1 MSTLSNSRSE
11 FWTSYFG
18 ELAEAEGTSTKQL
31 DFSNHSLVVQNYAYV
46 LEAAGSL
53 ADKRVL
59 DAGFGTGELSRI
71 LDLLG
76 AKVSAID
83 VVATRIPSLR
93 QSAPSIAWW
102 QGDLGEWTLPRN
114 ADPFDIVVAA
124 ESLQYVEFNS
134 AVNRLLSAVAK
145 GGRLIVLI
153 PNADCPIIE
162 RTSERFD
169 QQFTGISFRHLP
181 ERITD
186 ILAARSEIDMRSWRV
201 DYRGIYFQS
210 DQTVVPYRSGPWQ
223 SNTQNAASER
233 PAGPHFNM
241 GTPPA
246 NRVQI
251 VFSDTA
257 TAATN

>member
-1 MSTLSNSRSE
+1 MSTVSNTRSE

-18 ELAEAEGTSTKQL
+18 ELAEAENTKTKQL
-31 DFSNHSLVVQNYAYV
+31 DFSNHALVVQNYAYV
-46 LEAAGSL
+46 LESTGRL

-93 QSAPSIAWW
+93 ENAPSIAWW

-114 ADPFDIVVAA
+114 AEPFDIVVAA
-124 ESLQYVEFNS
+124 ESLQYVEFND
-134 AVNRLLSAVAK
+134 AVNRLLSAVAD

-153 PNADCPIIE
+153 PNADCPIIQ

-169 QQFTGISFRHLP
+169 QQFTGVSLKQLP
-181 ERITD
+181 DRLIE
-186 ILAARSEIDMRSWRV
+186 ILEARSEYDRRTWRV
-201 DYRGIYFQS
+201 DHRGIYFQA

-223 SNTQNAASER
+223 SNAPNEVSER
-233 PAGPHFNM
+233 NPGPHFSM
-241 GTPPA
+241 ATPPA

-251 VFSDTA
+251 VFTDTA
-257 TAATN
+257 TPATN

>member
-1 MSTLSNSRSE
+1 MSTVSNSRSE

-18 ELAEAEGTSTKQL
+18 NLAEAEQTNTKQL
-31 DFSNHSLVVQNYAYV
+31 DFSNHALVVQNYAYV
-46 LEAAGSL
+46 LEAIGSL

-76 AKVSAID
+76 AKVSAVD
-83 VVATRIPSLR
+83 VVPTRIPSLR
-93 QSAPSIAWW
+93 EQAPSIAWW
-102 QGDLGEWTLPRN
+102 QGDLGDWTLPRN
-114 ADPFDIVVAA
+114 ADPFDVVVAA
-124 ESLQYVEFNS
+124 ESLQYVDFND
-134 AVNRLLSAVAK
+134 AVNRLLSAVAT

-169 QQFTGISFRHLP
+169 QQFTGVSLEQLP
-181 ERITD
+181 DRLIK
-186 ILAARSEIDMRSWRV
+186 ILEGRSENDTRTWRV
-201 DYRGIYFQS
+201 DFRGIYFQA
-210 DQTVVPYRSGPWQ
+210 DQTVVPYRSGAWQ
-223 SNTQNAASER
+223 SYTPAKPAER
-233 PAGPHFNM
+233 TPGPHFTM
-241 GTPPA
+241 QQPPA

-257 TAATN
+257 KIVD

>member
-1 MSTLSNSRSE
+1 MSTVSNNRSE

-18 ELAEAEGTSTKQL
+18 QLAEAEDTNTKQL
-31 DFSNHSLVVQNYAYV
+31 DFSNHALVVQNYAYV
-46 LEAAGSL
+46 LESIGSL
-53 ADKRVL
+53 ASKRVL

-93 QSAPSIAWW
+93 ETAPSIAWW

-114 ADPFDIVVAA
+114 AEPFDIVVAA
-124 ESLQYVEFNS
+124 ESLQYVEFND
-134 AVNRLLSAVAK
+134 AVNRLLSAVAP

-162 RTSERFD
+162 RTSERFEN
-169 QQFTGISFRHLP
+169 QFTGVSLQELP
-181 ERITD
+181 KRLTD
-186 ILAARSEIDMRSWRV
+186 ILKLRAEFDTRTWRV
-201 DYRGIYFQS
+201 DYRGIHFQA
-210 DQTVVPYRSGPWQ
+210 DQAVVPYRSGQWQ
-223 SNTQNAASER
+223 CVFQQG
-233 PAGPHFNM
+233 PAEGVPGPHFAM
-241 GTPPA
+241 PTPPP

-251 VFSDTA
+251 VFTDSA
-257 TAATN
+257 VSE